1 MDDDDDDGGMGRR
14 AERAH
19 YYACLRRR
27 RVRSALGQVRDALR
41 GGGGSG
47 SDEEE
52 EDAATA
58 RAEDANSCPPPSDPA
73 ALWTALE
80 GRAAVIRPDGTLAVR
95 PPSGRSCDLIV
106 LGAAA
111 EAEAEAKAD
120 GAAAHAAAA
129 AALGR
134 ELAGGGFGFGFGGG
148 GTAGSSPPPAPLG
161 RDLARRAGTLVA
173 REACGRDAASQSVP
187 EAASGPA
194 PPPAPSAGSRLWAAA
209 AGLAA
214 GLGRAAADALAGEDE
229 RELRVLAGGG
239 GGGGGGWDASSS
251 AAAAAAA
258 AAADTDDLLTGGA
271 GEGSAA
277 AAAAAAACGADTD
290 DLLTGGAPATAA
302 GTVAP
307 PGTAPI
313 LSVALA
319 GECANLL
326 LSYAGEE
333 LAGVRGG
340 DGGDGGGGA
349 ALLVHR
355 HGTGPGTLRALARDA
370 AAAVLAGLVPEGYAT
385 LTPLSDEVGQARAET
400 LARLPPADLD
410 LILLALVRCGGAVLA
425 GEDGDVAA
433 LLPGQGLE
441 GEGAGAGG
449 GGEGLGEIDVAVF
462 RLRSAVAT
470 LERRAERLEAEAAV
484 AGERARAA
492 VAAAARAA
500 HPGGGRGGERRPSS
514 SSSSS
519 SSLALAHL
527 RRRSLLRSEAERAAA
542 GLLNVEGALRSLLRA
557 RSDAELVRCYQIAGE
572 AMRAARRSREEGGLG
587 LSLAEAEGLVED
599 LAEEAGELDAIG
611 AVLGGAAA
619 AAAGGEENED
629 DEVDEDLLREL
640 EELVL
645 EGDPPGDDVPA
656 GMREIARARP
666 DAGPEEDKAAVGK
679 AAVGKATEDKAAEE
693 QKRTPV
699 LC

>member
-27 RVRSALGQVRDALR
+27 RVRSALGQVRDAVR

-52 EDAATA
+52 EDAAAAAAAAAA
-58 RAEDANSCPPPSDPA
+58 RAEDANSCPPLSDPA

-95 PPSGRSCDLIV
+95 PPSGRRCDLIV

-111 EAEAEAKAD
+111 KAEAD

-134 ELAGGGFGFGFGGG
+134 ELAGGGFGFGFGFGGGGG

-161 RDLARRAGTLVA
+161 RDLARRAGALVA

-187 EAASGPA
+187 EAASG
-194 PPPAPSAGSRLWAAA
+194 PAPSAGSRLWAAA

-239 GGGGGGWDASSS
+239 GGGGWDASSS
-251 AAAAAAA
+251 AAAAA

-277 AAAAAAACGADTD
+277 AAAAACGADD

-340 DGGDGGGGA
+340 DDPGESPGAAAAAAGGGGGGA

-355 HGTGPGTLRALARDA
+355 QGTGPGTLRSLARDA
-370 AAAVLAGLVPEGYAT
+370 AAAVLAGLAPEGYAS

-410 LILLALVRCGGAVLA
+410 LVLLALVRCGGAVLA

-441 GEGAGAGG
+441 GEGAGG
-449 GGEGLGEIDVAVF
+449 GGEGLGEVDVAVF

-500 HPGGGRGGERRPSS
+500 HPGGGRGGERP
-514 SSSSS
+514 SS

-611 AVLGGAAA
+611 AALGGAAA

-679 AAVGKATEDKAAEE
+679 AAEDKAAEE

>member
-1 MDDDDDDGGMGRR
+1 MDGHLDDDDDDGEMGRR

-27 RVRSALGQVRDALR
+27 RVRSALGQVRDAVR

-52 EDAATA
+52 EDAAAAAAAAAA
-58 RAEDANSCPPPSDPA
+58 RAEDANSCPPLSDPA

-95 PPSGRSCDLIV
+95 PPSGRRCDLIV

-111 EAEAEAKAD
+111 EAEAD

-134 ELAGGGFGFGFGGG
+134 ELAGGGFGFGFGGGGG

-239 GGGGGGWDASSS
+239 GGGGWDASSS
-251 AAAAAAA
+251 AAA

-277 AAAAAAACGADTD
+277 AAAAATACGADTD

-340 DGGDGGGGA
+340 DGGEGGGGA

-355 HGTGPGTLRALARDA
+355 HGTGPGTLRSLARDA
-370 AAAVLAGLVPEGYAT
+370 AAAVLAGLAPEGYAT

-400 LARLPPADLD
+400 LARLPSADLD
-410 LILLALVRCGGAVLA
+410 LVLLALVRCGGAVLA

-441 GEGAGAGG
+441 GEGAGG
-449 GGEGLGEIDVAVF
+449 GGEGLGEVDVAVF
-462 RLRSAVAT
+462 RLRSAVAS

-500 HPGGGRGGERRPSS
+500 HPGGGRGGERP
-514 SSSSS
+514 SS

-611 AVLGGAAA
+611 AALGGAAA

-679 AAVGKATEDKAAEE
+679 AAEDKAAEDKAAEE

>member
-1 MDDDDDDGGMGRR
+1 MDDDDGGMGRR

-52 EDAATA
+52 EDAAAAAAAA
-58 RAEDANSCPPPSDPA
+58 RAEDANSCPPLSDPA

-95 PPSGRSCDLIV
+95 PPSGRRCDLIV

-111 EAEAEAKAD
+111 EAEAD

-134 ELAGGGFGFGFGGG
+134 ELAGGGFGFGFGFGGGGG

-194 PPPAPSAGSRLWAAA
+194 PSAGSRLWAAA

-239 GGGGGGWDASSS
+239 GGGGWDAS

-277 AAAAAAACGADTD
+277 AAAAATACGADTD

-340 DGGDGGGGA
+340 DGGEGGGGA
-349 ALLVHR
+349 TLLVHR
-355 HGTGPGTLRALARDA
+355 HGTGPGTLRSLARDA
-370 AAAVLAGLVPEGYAT
+370 AAAVLAGLAPEGYAT

-400 LARLPPADLD
+400 LARLPSADLD
-410 LILLALVRCGGAVLA
+410 LVLLALVRCGGAVLA

-441 GEGAGAGG
+441 GEGAGG
-449 GGEGLGEIDVAVF
+449 GGEGLGEVDVAVF
-462 RLRSAVAT
+462 RLRSALAS

-500 HPGGGRGGERRPSS
+500 HPGGGRGGERP
-514 SSSSS
+514 SS

-599 LAEEAGELDAIG
+599 LAEEAGELVAIG
-611 AVLGGAAA
+611 AALGGAAA

-679 AAVGKATEDKAAEE
+679 AAEDKAAEE